1 MRIRIRVSKM
11 LSQHPNYFN
20 SDLQNLM
27 VLRKKKTIGFEINY
41 LDYTGSFNIWRK
53 ENNEMRVRMDIGGIR
68 GGIRRNKGCVEETN
82 KDTPRKGEKGYV
94 KEGREGIHGGRE
106 RRNTWKKKYKGYVE
120 EKIGGICGER
130 ERRDTQRNGEED
142 TCSNGDEGCI
152 EEKI

>member
-1 MRIRIRVSKM
+1 MRIRIRIRVSKM

-68 GGIRRNKGCVEETN
+68 GGIRRNKGCVEETK

-94 KEGREGIHGGRE
+94 KELQRRE
-106 RRNTWKKKYKGYVE
+106 RRDTWRKGEKEYVE
-120 EKIGGICGER
+120 EKIQGICGGKDRRNMWRKREEGYTE
-130 ERRDTQRNGEED
+130 ERRGGYMQ
-142 TCSNGDEGCI
+142 
-152 EEKI
+152 

>member
-1 MRIRIRVSKM
+1 MRIRIRVNKM

-82 KDTPRKGEKGYV
+82 KDTPRKGRKG
-94 KEGREGIHGGRE
+94 IRE
-106 RRNTWKKKYKGYVE
+106 RRERRDTWRKGEKEYVE
-120 EKIGGICGER
+120 EKIQGICGGKDRRNMWRKREEGYTE
-130 ERRDTQRNGEED
+130 ERRGGYMQ
-142 TCSNGDEGCI
+142 
-152 EEKI
+152 